1 MKKIIL
7 LLILITTNSLL
18 AQESKEQKIDLSFSY
33 GLSYIDY
40 SDYSST
46 SPLNLELPSIG
57 SFYEINFD
65 YKLPKNRYIG
75 LGYSRQQHSK
85 SINDGVLI
93 TSTNTALILDNYR
106 NTHTKDFFDI
116 HFRTVFKNNIQF
128 TLGAFYFIENLNTN
142 TISGDENNIYFVL
155 NNEKNRS
162 DNLGLFGS
170 LEYYFKLTN
179 YAELGLKGK
188 LYYSLNGI
196 ETIAFL
202 PTLRVKL

>member
-1 MKKIIL
+1 MKKTIL
-7 LLILITTNSLL
+7 LLILIATNSLL
-18 AQESKEQKIDLSFSY
+18 AQENKEQKIDISFSY

-57 SFYEINFD
+57 TFYEINFD

-75 LGYSRQQHSK
+75 LGYSRQQHAK
-85 SINDGVLI
+85 TINDGVLI
-93 TSTNTALILDNYR
+93 TSTDTALILDNYR
-106 NTHTKDFFDI
+106 NIHTKDFFDI
-116 HFRTVFKNNIQF
+116 HFRTVLKNNIQF

-142 TISGDENNIYFVL
+142 TISGDENNIYFIL
-155 NNEKNRS
+155 NNENNRY

-170 LEYYFKLTN
+170 LEYYLKLTE
-179 YAELGLKGK
+179 YAEFGLKSK

-196 ETIAFL
+196 ESLALL